1 MTKIK
6 LALVLCG
13 CLLGGA
19 AVAAP
24 KFDRNG
30 DGTVDAQEKAERHA
44 EMKAKRQEMKQK
56 MLAKF
61 DANRDGQLDQNE
73 RLIMKDTFA
82 AEAFKRLDT
91 DGNGSISLDEF
102 KAGKQFGKHHKFGAR
117 GFHRGALKTR

>member
-1 MTKIK
+1 MTKMK

-13 CLLGGA
+13 LMIGGA

-24 KFDRNG
+24 KLDRNG

-44 EMKAKRQEMKQK
+44 EMKAKRQEMKQQ

-61 DANRDGQLDQNE
+61 DSNRDGQLDQNE
-73 RLIMKDTFA
+73 RAVMKDAFA

-91 DGNGSISLDEF
+91 DGNGSISLAEF
-102 KAGKQFGKHHKFGAR
+102 KAGKHFGKHHRFGAR
-117 GFHRGALKTR
+117 GHRGALKVR